1 MTPFISI
8 VQSDR
13 VVYTVELYKQIPAE
27 VQFYLQYTN
36 LEGQSGIT
44 YNTTILNRFSQATTI
59 RFEDTVNYRQFQIA
73 VALVSGLTI
82 GPLKRSEII
91 YGMLCQTRYF
101 VPKLCSKQLRSYH
114 TVGNFREVQ
123 F

>member
-1 MTPFISI
+1 MFHTIFIISAGLVKDVTPFISI

-27 VQFYLQYTN
+27 VQFYLQYT
-36 LEGQSGIT
+36 EGQSGMIT

-59 RFEDTVNYRQFQIA
+59 RFEDTVNYRQFRIA

-82 GPLKRSEII
+82 GPLKGSEII
-91 YGMLCQTRYF
+91 YGMQTRYF
-101 VPKLCSKQLRSYH
+101 VPKLCSKQ
-114 TVGNFREVQ
+114 VF
-123 F
+123 